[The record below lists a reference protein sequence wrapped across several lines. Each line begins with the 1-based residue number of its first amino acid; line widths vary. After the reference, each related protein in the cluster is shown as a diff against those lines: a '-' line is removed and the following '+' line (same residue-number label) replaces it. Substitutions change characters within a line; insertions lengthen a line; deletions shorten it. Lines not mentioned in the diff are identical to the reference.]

1 MGVFNINEPV
11 IFGMPIVLNPIYFI
25 PWIIVPVIT
34 SAIALGFTYAGIIP
48 PVFIQV
54 PWIMPAGLYAFFATG
69 GNFLAAAVALLNLV
83 ISVIIYLPFVI
94 MANKEQE
101 KQDAEAAA

>member
-1 MGVFNINEPV
+1 
-11 IFGMPIVLNPIYFI
+11 
-25 PWIIVPVIT
+25 
-34 SAIALGFTYAGIIP
+34 
-48 PVFIQV
+48 
-54 PWIMPAGLYAFFATG
+54 MPAGLYAFFATG

-101 KQDAEAAA
+101 KQNAEAAA